1 MGEIS
6 DADRI
11 SIYIQAFTALVQIL
25 AVMAAAVSVVV
36 AARSSNIARQAI
48 EENSRIECERRSQTE
63 FDKRVAALPISIAL
77 QWELVH
83 LQSLAKIASE
93 RINGSGNN
101 LGEIHSVVRARQQFS
116 APVLHEYLS
125 MFGHMP
131 IALALGIGRVRSSHA
146 ALLVAFNMEKAGV
159 VDAEYDWGA
168 DARAAGYN
176 LSMWLKKF
184 QDAVTRLLPD
194 LEAFTG
200 QRNLAWDP

>member
-11 SIYIQAFTALVQIL
+11 SIYIQAFTAFVQIF
-25 AVMAAAVSVVV
+25 AVIAAAISVMV
-36 AARSSNIARQAI
+36 ATRASNIARQAN
-48 EENSRIECERRSQTE
+48 EENSRIESERRSQTE
-63 FDKRVAALPISIAL
+63 FDKRVGALPISIAL
-77 QWELVH
+77 QWELIH
-83 LQSLAKIASE
+83 LQSLAKTAAEKIKT
-93 RINGSGNN
+93 SGND
-101 LGEIHSVVRARQQFS
+101 LEAILSVVRARQQFS

-176 LSMWLKKF
+176 LSMWLEKF
-184 QDAVTRLLPD
+184 HDAVARLLPD

-200 QRNLAWDP
+200 QRNLAWDT